1 MKIDSHLFFLSVRG
15 EFSMSYLRYSLLA
28 SLVAFL
34 VIVFRFAAH
43 DYFYPPFTDAQ
54 IKASFVD
61 TWEAHAVGS
70 VAILIL
76 VLFATCISAAL
87 AWGAAR
93 LAKRLAGTALALGF
107 ADAVLLFAS
116 HASLTARTTALTGQ
130 TFGGFYG
137 LF

>member
-1 MKIDSHLFFLSVRG
+1 
-15 EFSMSYLRYSLLA
+15 MSYLRYSFLA
-28 SLVAFL
+28 SLIAFL
-34 VIVFRFAAH
+34 TGVLCFAAH

-87 AWGAAR
+87 AWGATR

>member
-1 MKIDSHLFFLSVRG
+1 M
-15 EFSMSYLRYSLLA
+15 MSYLRHSLLIA
-28 SLVAFL
+28 SMAFL
-34 VIVFRFAAH
+34 AGVFCFAV
-43 DYFYPPFTDAQ
+43 DVYFYPPFTDAE

-76 VLFATCISAAL
+76 VMLATCISAAL
-87 AWGAAR
+87 AWSATR

-107 ADAVLLFAS
+107 ADAVLLVAS
-116 HASLTARTTALTGQ
+116 HVSLTERTTALTGHA
-130 TFGGFYG
+130 FGSFYG